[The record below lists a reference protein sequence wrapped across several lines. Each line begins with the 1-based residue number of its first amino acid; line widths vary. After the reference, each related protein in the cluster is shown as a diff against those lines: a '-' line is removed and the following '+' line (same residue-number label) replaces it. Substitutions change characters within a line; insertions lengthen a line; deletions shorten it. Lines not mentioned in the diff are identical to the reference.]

1 MEEEKCIGY
10 FYPLLVGWK
19 IVIAFFFFLWLFVP
33 SFSLSHC
40 LTSSTK
46 TLILSHRNQIMDADS
61 SWTARLSSASRR
73 YQAALQSRSGPSFFS
88 FVFAFPQFLKPNF
101 KFLKFFSFVDTTSS
115 VRTYHGVI
123 LISDCGFFDY
133 ILRIDLKLN
142 TSREKIA
149 MLVDYVWKLFSA
161 VNYYFLKLFM
171 CFGCY
176 RE

>member
-1 MEEEKCIGY
+1 MHW
-10 FYPLLVGWK
+10 LLLPFVGRVK
-19 IVIAFFFFLWLFVP
+19 NRDRILLLPVVVCSFLL
-33 SFSLSHC
+33 SLSLSHF
-40 LTSSTK
+40 LNQNPNPFTSQSNHGRWFF
-46 TLILSHRNQIMDADS
+46 LDCS
-61 SWTARLSSASRR
+61 SLFRIQTLSS
-73 YQAALQSRSGPSFFS
+73 RSSISIRSVFFFS

-161 VNYYFLKLFM
+161 VN
-171 CFGCY
+171 
-176 RE
+176 